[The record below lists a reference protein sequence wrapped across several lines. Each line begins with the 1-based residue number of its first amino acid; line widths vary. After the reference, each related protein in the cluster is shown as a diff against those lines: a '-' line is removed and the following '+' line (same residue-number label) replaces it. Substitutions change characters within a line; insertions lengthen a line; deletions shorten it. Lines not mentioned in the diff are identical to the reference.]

1 MTESHDTRG
10 ALTLVAIDIAKGCH
24 EVLVLP
30 PAPARRRRFH
40 MADSIEDYEH
50 LANYLHGTGA
60 AAVVGFEVTSNY
72 HRPLAYFLQREGFEL
87 RLIPTMAGPNP

>member
-30 PAPARRRRFH
+30 PAPARRRRFQ
-40 MADSIEDYEH
+40 MADGIERDARSAGWLLDE
-50 LANYLHGTGA
+50 
-60 AAVVGFEVTSNY
+60 AV
-72 HRPLAYFLQREGFEL
+72 RCEL
-87 RLIPTMAGPNP
+87 VSRLGIP